1 MERLIFLDIDGVL
14 NTRRSMQQMRGPN
27 SLMRGYTG
35 LSFDLEAMQWL
46 NYIVDNSQ
54 ADIVITSSWKYKGLE
69 AMRNMWT
76 EYAMHGYVKDITP
89 SIQIRRDLFCMRGME
104 ILKWLS
110 ENYPEGMEQLR
121 YVIIDDGD
129 DFLPEQAEML
139 VRTNAEVGITRE
151 DAAKAINILTK

>member
-14 NTRRSMQQMRGPN
+14 NTRRSMQQMSGPN
-27 SLMRGYTG
+27 SMMRGYTG
-35 LSFDLEAMQWL
+35 LSFDLEAVQWL

-54 ADIVITSSWKYKGLE
+54 ADIIITSSWKYKGLE
-69 AMRNMWT
+69 TMRNMWT

-89 SIQIRRDLFCMRGME
+89 SIQMRRDLFCMRGME

-110 ENYPEGMEQLR
+110 DNYPEVKEQPR

-139 VRTNAEVGITRE
+139 VRTNAEVGITKE

>member
-1 MERLIFLDIDGVL
+1 M
-14 NTRRSMQQMRGPN
+14 
-27 SLMRGYTG
+27 MRGYTG
-35 LSFDLEAMQWL
+35 LSFDLEAVQWL
-46 NYIVDNSQ
+46 NYIVDNSN

-69 AMRNMWT
+69 AMHNMWT

-89 SIQIRRDLFCMRGME
+89 SIQMRRDLFCMRGME

-110 ENYPEGMEQLR
+110 ENYPEGMEQPR

-139 VRTNAEVGITRE
+139 VRTNAEVGITKE

>member
-1 MERLIFLDIDGVL
+1 M
-14 NTRRSMQQMRGPN
+14 
-27 SLMRGYTG
+27 MRGYTG
-35 LSFDLEAMQWL
+35 LSFDLEAVQWL
-46 NYIVDNSQ
+46 NYIVDNSN

-69 AMRNMWT
+69 AMHNMWT

-89 SIQIRRDLFCMRGME
+89 SIQMRRDLFCMRGME

-110 ENYPEGMEQLR
+110 DNYPEVKEQPR

-139 VRTNAEVGITRE
+139 VRTNAEVGITKE
-151 DAAKAINILTK
+151 DAAKAINLLMK

>member
-14 NTRRSMQQMRGPN
+14 NTRRSMQQMSGHN
-27 SLMRGYTG
+27 SLMRGYTS
-35 LSFDLEAMQWL
+35 LSFDLEAVQWL
-46 NYIVDNSQ
+46 NYIEDNSN
-54 ADIVITSSWKYKGLE
+54 ADIVITSSWKNKGLE
-69 AMRNMWT
+69 AIRNMWT
-76 EYAMHGYVKDITP
+76 EYSMHGYVKDITP
-89 SIQIRRDLFCMRGME
+89 SIQMRRDLFCMRGME

-110 ENYPEGMEQLR
+110 ENYPEGMEQPR

-139 VRTNAEVGITRE
+139 VRTNAEVGITKE